1 MRKTKTM
8 DGNMAASYISYA
20 FTDVSAIY
28 PITPSSTMGE
38 NVDEWS
44 SKGMKNIFGQT
55 VKVVEMQSEAGAAGA
70 VHGSL
75 QGGALTTTYTA
86 SQGLLLMLP
95 NMYKIAGELLPGV
108 FHVSARAIAAH
119 ALSIFG
125 DHQDVMAARQTGFAM
140 LAESNVQEIMD
151 LAGVAHLSAIKS
163 RVPFLNFF
171 DGFRT
176 SSEIQKVEVIE
187 YDELEKLLDKEA
199 VAEFRNRSLNSER
212 PVTRGTAQNPD
223 IYFQGR
229 EAANRYYLAVPEIV
243 EGYMEEINKITGR
256 NYGLFNYHGAP
267 DAENIIIAMGSVCD
281 TAAEVVDYLNNKGEK
296 VGLVNV
302 HLYRP
307 FSTKHF
313 LNAIPKTVK
322 KIAVL
327 DRTKEPGS
335 AGEPLYQDV
344 RNAFYEA
351 DVRPVIVGGRYGLGS
366 KDVTPG
372 QILSVYQNLGYG
384 EVKNGF
390 TIGIEDDVT
399 YTSLPKHEEIDTTSE
414 GTVQCQFWGLGSDGT
429 VGANKAS
436 IKIIGDHTDMYAQGY
451 FSYDSK
457 KSGGITVSHL
467 RFGKNKIRSPYLIQN
482 PDFVA
487 CHNPSYV
494 NKYDMTKNL
503 KENGTFLLNCS
514 WSAEDLNAHLP
525 AKMKQDIAKKNINLY
540 IVDAQSIA
548 TEIGLGTRIN
558 MIMQSAFFKL
568 ANIIPVEDAIK
579 YLKQSVV
586 ASYGKKGEKVVNM
599 NYEAIDRG
607 VNALVKVE
615 VPADW
620 ANAVD
625 EKKDERKVPDFIKNI
640 LEPMNAQEGDR
651 LPVSA
656 FLGREDGTF
665 PMGTSAYEK
674 RGIAVNVPEWNIEN
688 CIQCN
693 QCSYVC
699 PHAVIRPFL
708 ISEEEMANAPE
719 GFEAKKAMGGKAF
732 GDLQYKIQVS
742 VLDCTGCGNCAQV
755 CPAPKKA
762 LVMKPIETQMH
773 ETTNWEYALSLSHKI
788 NPMNKNTLKGS
799 QFEQPL
805 LEFSGACAGCGETPY
820 AKLITQ
826 LFGDRMMIANA
837 TGCSSIWGGSAPAT
851 VYTTNH
857 LGQGPAWANSLFE
870 DNAEFGLGIYLGH
883 KAHRAKLLPIA
894 EKLVQNPMA
903 SEELKAATQNWIDNF
918 DKGDESK
925 AARAALLPLLKNSEL
940 EEAKELYAE
949 RDFLTKKSQWIFG
962 GDGWA
967 YDIGFGGLDHV
978 LATGE
983 NINVLVMDTEVY
995 SNTGGQSSK
1004 STPTAAIAK
1013 FASAG
1018 KRTKKKDLGMMAM
1031 SYGYVYVAQIGM
1043 GADKNQAIKAIVE
1056 AEAYDGPS
1064 LIIAYAPC
1072 INQGLKLGMGFSQE
1086 QTKRAV
1092 ESGYWQLYRY
1102 NPLLKEEGKNPFTLD
1117 SKEPTRSF
1125 REFLDSEVRYA
1136 SLSKAFPDEA
1146 EALFA
1151 KTEKDAMERLDNY
1164 KRLAS
1169 YDYSAKG
1176 TEE

>member
-1 MRKTKTM
+1 MRKMKTM

-20 FTDVSAIY
+20 FTDVSAIF
-28 PITPSSTMGE
+28 PITPSTTMGE
-38 NVDEWS
+38 NVDEWA
-44 SKGMKNIFGQT
+44 SKGVKNIFGQP

-75 QGGALTTTYTA
+75 QAGALTTTYTA
-86 SQGLLLMLP
+86 SQGLLLMIP
-95 NMYKIAGELLPGV
+95 NMYKMAGELLPAV

-125 DHQDVMAARQTGFAM
+125 DHQDVMATRQTGFAM
-140 LAESNVQEIMD
+140 LAESNVQEVMD
-151 LAGVAHLSAIKS
+151 LSGVAHLSAIKG

-176 SSEIQKVEVIE
+176 SSEIQKIEVIE
-187 YDELEKLLDKEA
+187 YDELAKLLDTEA
-199 VAEFRNRSLNSER
+199 VAEFRGRSLNPER
-212 PVTRGTAQNPD
+212 PVTRGTAQNAD

-229 EAANRYYLAVPEIV
+229 EAANSYYLAIPEIV
-243 EGYMEEINKITGR
+243 EGYMEEINKLTGR
-256 NYGLFNYHGAP
+256 DYQLFNYYGAE

-281 TAAEVVDYLNNKGEK
+281 TITEVIDYKAAQGEK
-296 VGLVNV
+296 VGLLNV

-313 LNAIPKTVK
+313 LNAIPKSVK

-344 RNAFYEA
+344 RNAFYES
-351 DVRPVIVGGRYGLGS
+351 DSRPVIIGGRYGLGS

-372 QILSVYQNLGYG
+372 QILSVYENLAFN
-384 EVKNGF
+384 ESKNGF

-399 YTSLPKHEEIDTTSE
+399 FTSLAKNEEIDTTSK

-429 VGANKAS
+429 VGANKSA
-436 IKIIGDHTDMYAQGY
+436 IKMIGDYTDLYAQGY
-451 FSYDSK
+451 FFYDSK

-467 RFGKNKIRSPYLIQN
+467 RFGKNKIKSPYLIQN
-482 PDFVA
+482 ANFIA

-494 NKYDMTKNL
+494 KNYDMTKSL
-503 KENGTFLLNCS
+503 KKNGTFLLNCG
-514 WSAEDLNAHLP
+514 WNVEELDKHLP
-525 AKMKQDIAKKNINLY
+525 AKMKNELAKKNINFY
-540 IVDAQSIA
+540 TVDAQSIA

-568 ANIIPVEDAIK
+568 ANIIPVEDAVTH
-579 YLKQSVV
+579 LKESVV
-586 ASYGKKGEKVVNM
+586 KSYGKKGEKIVNM
-599 NYEAIDRG
+599 NYEAIERG
-607 VNALVKVE
+607 VKALNKIE
-615 VPADW
+615 IPANW
-620 ANAVD
+620 AVAVD
-625 EKKDERKVPDFIKNI
+625 EKVEEDVPDFIKNI
-640 LEPMNAQEGDR
+640 LRPLVAQEGDN

-656 FLGREDGTF
+656 IMDMADGTF
-665 PMGTSAYEK
+665 PAGTSQYEK
-674 RGIAVNVPEWNIEN
+674 RGIAVNVPEWNIDN

-693 QCSYVC
+693 QCSFVC

-708 ISEEEMANAPE
+708 VNEEEVANAPE
-719 GFEAKKAMGGKAF
+719 GFATKKAMGGKAF
-732 GDLQYKIQVS
+732 GDMQYKIQVS

-773 ETTNWEYALSLSHKI
+773 ETANWDYAMKLSHKI

-799 QFEQPL
+799 QFEKPL

-826 LFGDRMMIANA
+826 MFGDRMMIANA
-837 TGCSSIWGGSAPAT
+837 TGCSSIWGGSAPAS

-857 LGQGPAWANSLFE
+857 LGQGPSWANSLFE
-870 DNAEFGLGIYLGH
+870 DNAEFGLGMYLGQT
-883 KAHRAKLLPIA
+883 AQRAKLLPLA
-894 EKLVQNPMA
+894 EKLVGNEAA
-903 SEELKAATQNWIDNF
+903 SEDLKAAAQNWIDNF
-918 DKGDESK
+918 AKGDESK
-925 AARAALLPLLKNSEL
+925 AARAALLPLLKDSDIA
-940 EEAKELYAE
+940 EAKELYE
-949 RDFLTKKSQWIFG
+949 NKDYLTKKSQWIIG

-967 YDIGFGGLDHV
+967 YDIGYGGLDHV
-978 LATGE
+978 LASGE
-983 NINVLVMDTEVY
+983 DINIMVVDTEVY
-995 SNTGGQSSK
+995 SNTGGQASK

-1013 FASAG
+1013 FAASG

-1043 GADKNQAIKAIVE
+1043 GADKNQAIKALAE
-1056 AEAYDGPS
+1056 AEAYNGPS
-1064 LIIAYAPC
+1064 LVICYAPC

-1092 ESGYWQLYRY
+1092 ESGYWQLYRF
-1102 NPLLKEEGKNPFTLD
+1102 NPTLKEEGKNPFSLD

-1136 SLSKAFPDEA
+1136 SLAKAYPDHA
-1146 EALFA
+1146 EELFA
-1151 KTEKDAMERLDNY
+1151 KTEKDAKERLDSY
-1164 KRLAS
+1164 KRLAA
-1169 YDYSAKG
+1169 YDYSVLA
-1176 TEE
+1176 EEVK

>member
-1 MRKTKTM
+1 MRKMKTM
-8 DGNMAASYISYA
+8 DGNTAAAHIAYA
-20 FTDVSAIY
+20 FTDVAAIY
-28 PITPSSTMGE
+28 PITPSSTMAE
-38 NVDEWS
+38 SVDEWS
-44 SKGMKNIFGQT
+44 SKGLLNIFGQP
-55 VKVVEMQSEAGAAGA
+55 VKLVEMQSEAGAAGA

-75 QGGALTTTYTA
+75 QGGALTSTFTA

-95 NMYKIAGELLPGV
+95 NMYKIAGELLPCV
-108 FHVSARAIAAH
+108 FHVSARALAAH

-125 DHQDVMAARQTGFAM
+125 DHQDVMAARQTGFAL

-176 SSEIQKVEVIE
+176 SSEVQKVEVIE
-187 YDELEKLLDKEA
+187 YDELESLMDKEA
-199 VAEFRNRSLNSER
+199 VAEFRARSLNSER

-229 EAANRYYLAVPEIV
+229 EAANKFYLDVPEIV
-243 EGYMEEINKITGR
+243 ENYMEEINKLTGR
-256 NYGLFNYHGAP
+256 NYQLFNYYGAQ

-281 TAAEVVDYLNNKGEK
+281 TIEETIDYLNANGGK
-296 VGLVNV
+296 VGMLNV

-307 FSTKHF
+307 FSTKHL

-344 RNAFYEA
+344 RNAFYES
-351 DVRPVIVGGRYGLGS
+351 DMRPVIVGGRYGLGS
-366 KDVTPG
+366 KDVTPD
-372 QILSVYQNLGYG
+372 QILAVYQNLEFN

-390 TIGIEDDVT
+390 TIGIVDDVT
-399 YTSLPKHEEIDTTSE
+399 FTSLAAHEKVNTSAP
-414 GTVQCQFWGLGSDGT
+414 GTVQCMFWGLGSDGT
-429 VGANKAS
+429 VGANKSA
-436 IKIIGDHTDMYAQGY
+436 IKIIGDNTSMYAQGY

-467 RFGKNKIRSPYLIQN
+467 RFGKEKIRSPYLIQN
-482 PDFVA
+482 ADFVA

-494 NKYDMTKNL
+494 NKYDML
-503 KENGTFLLNCS
+503 KPLKKGGTFLLNTS
-514 WSAEDLNAHLP
+514 WTKDELAKHIPASMKKAIVEKELNFYL
-525 AKMKQDIAKKNINLY
+525 I
-540 IVDAQSIA
+540 DAQSIA
-548 TEIGLGTRIN
+548 TEIGLGSRIN

-568 ANIIPVEDAIK
+568 ANIIPVEDAVK
-579 YLKQSVV
+579 HLKE
-586 ASYGKKGEKVVNM
+586 ATYKSYGKKGEKIVAM

-607 VNALVKVE
+607 VNALVKFE

-620 ANAVD
+620 ATAVD
-625 EKKDERKVPDFIKNI
+625 AETTVAAKEVPDFIKNI
-640 LEPMNAQEGDR
+640 LQPMNAQEGDR

-656 FLGREDGTF
+656 FTGREDGTF

-674 RGIAVNVPEWNIEN
+674 RGIAVNVPEWQLEN

-699 PHAVIRPFL
+699 PHAVIRPYL
-708 ISEEEMANAPE
+708 VNEEETANAPE
-719 GFEAKKAMGGKAF
+719 GFNVKKAMGGKAF
-732 GDLQYKIQVS
+732 ADYGYKIQVS
-742 VLDCTGCGNCAQV
+742 VLDCTGCGNCAQI
-755 CPAPKKA
+755 CPAPNKA
-762 LVMKPIETQMH
+762 LIMKPIETQMH
-773 ETTNWEYALSLSHKI
+773 ETANWDYAQELSHKL

-799 QFEQPL
+799 QFEKPL

-820 AKLITQ
+820 AKLVTQ

-837 TGCSSIWGGSAPAT
+837 TGCSSIWGASAPAS

-870 DNAEFGLGIYLGH
+870 DNAEFGLGIYLGNN
-883 KAHRAKLLPIA
+883 AQRAKLLPLA
-894 EKLVQNPMA
+894 ESLL
-903 SEELKAATQNWIDNF
+903 SEENASPELKSALQNFVDNF
-918 DKGDESK
+918 ENGEGSK
-925 AARAALLPLLKNSEL
+925 AARAALLPLLQEVKG
-940 EEAKELYAE
+940 
-949 RDFLTKKSQWIFG
+949 DFKAAADMFENKDYMTKKSQWIFG

-967 YDIGFGGLDHV
+967 YDIGYGGLDHV

-1013 FASAG
+1013 FAASG

-1043 GADKNQAIKAIVE
+1043 GADKNQTIKAFTE

-1064 LIIAYAPC
+1064 LVIAYAPC

-1092 ESGYWQLYRY
+1092 ESGYWALYRY
-1102 NPLLKEEGKNPFTLD
+1102 NPMLKEEGKNPFVLD

-1125 REFLDSEVRYA
+1125 REFIDSEVRYS
-1136 SLSKAFPDEA
+1136 SLKQAYPDVA
-1146 EALFA
+1146 EELFA
-1151 KTEKDAMERLDNY
+1151 KTEKDAKDRLDGY
-1164 KRLAS
+1164 KRLAAQV
-1169 YDYSAKG
+1169 Y
-1176 TEE
+1176 

>member
-281 TAAEVVDYLNNKGEK
+281 TAAEVVDYLNKKGEK